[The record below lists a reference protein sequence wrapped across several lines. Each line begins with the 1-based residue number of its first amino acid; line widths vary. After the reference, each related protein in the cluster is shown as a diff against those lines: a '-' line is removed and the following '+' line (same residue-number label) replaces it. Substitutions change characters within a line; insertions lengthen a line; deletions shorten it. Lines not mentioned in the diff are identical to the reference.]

1 MQCTT
6 STDMAVAASRMT
18 TQPLGYDHRA
28 HIEGS
33 RFHWQGTLC
42 SGLSTVEAAVIVQ
55 GHWRQPALRCWHCAV
70 VW

>member
-55 GHWRQPALRCWHCAV
+55 GH
-70 VW
+70 